1 MGNFLETGV
10 PSELQFFC
18 SRCGDVQVI
27 TVKDAD
33 HFKTV
38 LDKAV
43 AKKLLK
49 DYEKQIKALRG
60 AIQTVLDDAES
71 QKGGWGPDVTMVEVL
86 KQALATKE

>member
-1 MGNFLETGV
+1 MQEQAAVEKMKGGKAMGNFLETGV

-43 AKKLLK
+43 AKKL
-49 DYEKQIKALRG
+49 
-60 AIQTVLDDAES
+60 
-71 QKGGWGPDVTMVEVL
+71 
-86 KQALATKE
+86 